1 LILLV
6 ETNFVL
12 ELAFLHEGHE
22 HCEAIVELVKERGW
36 ELELAI
42 PAFSMGE
49 AYFSMGE
56 AYYRLI
62 GCEGSRRAIQ
72 RGVEDQLNELSRTR
86 AYAER
91 SGELRRDVTAFL
103 EESDREDRR
112 RLESNLRTLL
122 SVASVIPLDATV
134 VADAFGLQ
142 RSRGLSPPDA
152 LVYSSVLA
160 HLRAAA
166 SSASGRQGTPQ
177 HCFITRDSDFT
188 DATIEAD
195 LEGLGCK
202 ILFRFDAGP
211 RRRLD
216 GGEYLERGR
225 PGDPFC
231 G

>member
-1 LILLV
+1 MILLV

-12 ELAFLHEGHE
+12 ELAFLHGGHE
-22 HCEAIVELVKERGW
+22 HCEAIVELAKERGG

-49 AYFSMGE
+49 AY
-56 AYYRLI
+56 YRLI
-62 GCEGSRRAIQ
+62 GREGSRRAIQ

-86 AYAER
+86 TYAER

-103 EESDREDRR
+103 EETDREDRK
-112 RLESNLRTLL
+112 RLEGNLRTLL
-122 SVASVIPLDATV
+122 SIASVIPLDATV
-134 VADAFGLQ
+134 VAEALGLQ
-142 RSRGLSPPDA
+142 HSRGLSPPDS

-166 SSASGRQGTPQ
+166 SSASGREGTPQ

-202 ILFRFDAGP
+202 ILFKFDAGLGYV
-211 RRRLD
+211 RSRLSS
-216 GGEYLERGR
+216 
-225 PGDPFC
+225 
-231 G
+231 